1 MTAFGHGAR
10 RFAALPGATRGAL
23 WMVLS
28 SVAFGGGFVVIR
40 TLTQHYSVYE
50 VAFFRSVLSVVF
62 LLPWAVQAGRQAL
75 RTRRY
80 GAYAIYIASMYG
92 GVLLWFYGLA
102 SLPTAEATAL
112 YFTTPLFSI
121 IGAAV
126 ALGERVGPRRWTAT
140 IIGLLG
146 AVVIVRPGVVEISLP
161 VVAVIGTAMLFGVAN
176 AAVKSLTR
184 TEPTSAVVLHGAW
197 VMSVVGLAPAL
208 DGWITPTLAHAP
220 LILLLGLSGFAG
232 QICFTRAVQAAPM
245 SVAMPPFFL
254 QLPFAALF
262 AYLAY
267 AEVPGIHVWIGAF
280 IICGSTYYN
289 VLQESRAA
297 RAGRA

>member
-23 WMVLS
+23 WMVLA

-40 TLTQHYSVYE
+40 LLTEHYSVYE
-50 VAFFRSVLSVVF
+50 VAFFRSILGTLF
-62 LLPWAVQAGRQAL
+62 LLPWAVRAGRQAL

-80 GAYAIYIASMYG
+80 GAYALYIAAMYG

-102 SLPTAEATAL
+102 NLPTAEATAL

-126 ALGERVGPRRWTAT
+126 ALGERVGPRRWAATA
-140 IIGLLG
+140 IGLLG
-146 AVVIVRPGVVEISLP
+146 AVVIIRPGVVEITTP
-161 VVAVIGTAMLFGVAN
+161 VFAVMGTAVLFGIAN
-176 AAVKSLTR
+176 AAVKALTR
-184 TEPTSAVVLHGAW
+184 TEPPNAVVLHGLW
-197 VMSVVGLAPAL
+197 VMSAVGLPPAL
-208 DGWITPTLAHAP
+208 DGWITPVLAHAP
-220 LILLLGLSGFAG
+220 LILLLGLSGFIG
-232 QICFTRAVQAAPM
+232 QLCFTRSVQAAPM

-267 AEVPGIHVWIGAF
+267 AEVPGVYVWIGAT

-289 VLQESRAA
+289 VLQEARAA